1 MRRSLSILLTV
12 AALVGGHKSVYAHH
26 SFAAEFDANKKG
38 DITGVITHIWFS
50 NPHVRYRLEVTNK
63 DGSKDQ
69 WVLQLGSVTSL
80 RHQGWNANTLKIGE
94 HITASGNFGRDGAKK
109 LWTRSVKTADGKVL
123 GVFGSKKGPDPNTI
137 DADPNAHYGYGIVN
151 QNNPI
156 DITGAWRNNYHWHV
170 TVNDLAPK
178 PTPFTAKG
186 KQLFAGTKH
195 FDDYA
200 LRCLAL
206 GLPRVFGSPYNM
218 EIVDAGSHYVMLF
231 VEHNTIRRV
240 WMDGRKAPPNY
251 PATSMGFS
259 VGHWEGNTL
268 VIETTHLLPGWLDG
282 SGLPM
287 SGKDTRIVERWKVGD
302 DHLSIDRTM
311 TVYDPVYYAQPLVR
325 HRGSARGN
333 SVEIIEQGS
342 CDPDSYYQDLLDAGQ
357 LKQHFSKE

>member
-1 MRRSLSILLTV
+1 MPIALAV
-12 AALVGGHKSVYAHH
+12 AAVALFAARAPVYAHH

-38 DITGVITHIWFS
+38 DITGVITRVWYS

-63 DGSKDQ
+63 DGSKEQ

-80 RHQGWNANTLKIGE
+80 RHKGWNADTLQIGQ
-94 HITASGNFGRDGAKK
+94 HITAYGNFGRDGAKK
-109 LWTRSVKTADGKVL
+109 LWTRSIKTADGKVL
-123 GVFGSKKGPDPNTI
+123 GVFGGKKNGPDPNKI
-137 DADPNAHYGYGIVN
+137 DADPNAHYGYGILN
-151 QNNPI
+151 KNNPI

-170 TVNDLAPK
+170 TVSDLTPK

-186 KQLFAGTKH
+186 KALFANTKH
-195 FDDYA
+195 NSDYA

-218 EIVDAGSHYVMLF
+218 EIVDAGTHYVMLF

-240 WMDGRKAPPNY
+240 WMDGRKAPANY

-287 SGKDTRIVERWKVGD
+287 SGKDTRIVERWKVSD

-311 TVYDPVYYAQPLVR
+311 TIYDPVYYTKPVVR
-325 HRGSARGN
+325 HRGSARGK

-342 CDPDSYYQDLLDAGQ
+342 CDPDSYYHDLYDEHQ
-357 LKQHFSKE
+357 LKQHFSQE